1 METKASNPKDQVGV
15 RKVPLHTVPPN
26 VLMEIGLA
34 MLEGAKYGTYNYRS
48 VGVQGSI
55 YYDAAMRHLMAWWN
69 GEDIDPDSGLPHLA
83 KATASLVVLRDG
95 IINKK
100 FTDDRP
106 PALPSGWIQELNLK
120 AGTLLDRIK
129 DQIKPAFTEQSHP
142 SGNK

>member
-1 METKASNPKDQVGV
+1 MEIKSSNPKDNVGV
-15 RKVPLHTVPPN
+15 RKVPLHTVPSN

-34 MLEGAKYGTYNYRS
+34 MLEGAKYGKYNYRS

-83 KATASLVVLRDG
+83 KAIASIVVLRDG
-95 IINKK
+95 IFNDK

-106 PALPSGWIQELNLK
+106 PALK
-120 AGTLLDRIK
+120 AGWVQSLNAKAGDLLDKIK
-129 DQIKPAFTEQSHP
+129 SDIKPAFTEISHP